1 MLLTGK
7 GNVEGKQLFTPADK
21 GDYNLIGYKM
31 KLQAVL
37 KTNLGLDIKQFFSR
51 IVVKE

>member
-7 GNVEGKQLFTPADK
+7 GNVEGIQFFTQADK
-21 GDYNLIGYKM
+21 GDYSLIRYKM
-31 KLQAVL
+31 KLAVW